1 HYDQHIDH
9 YSVLRTIEDAYR
21 LPHAGHSQTATPITD
36 MWQPS

>member
-1 HYDQHIDH
+1 
-9 YSVLRTIEDAYR
+9 TIEDAYR